1 MAIIQEKG
9 RHDDPHLN
17 LKKAL
22 CFEHLELHVSS
33 RRRRTSATSA
43 AASRRRRG
51 VTAAAA
57 ATVGVLPLR
66 RIIRVLAARLAAPAA
81 AVLSAAR
88 VVSPAVLV
96 GSVVAAV
103 IPPSVVAAIAST
115 IMIRGTTTVVSL

>member
-43 AASRRRRG
+43 AASRRRG